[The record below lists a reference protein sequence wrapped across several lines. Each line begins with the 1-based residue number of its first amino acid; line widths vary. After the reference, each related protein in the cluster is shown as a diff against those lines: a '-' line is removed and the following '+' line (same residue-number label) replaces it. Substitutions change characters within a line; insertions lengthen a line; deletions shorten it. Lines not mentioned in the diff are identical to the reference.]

1 MADLI
6 QSHKGICSLN
16 VENYEISLLVFDKFF
31 FTRLT
36 QPKTYHCNLTSF
48 CIAHL
53 TKLKKKFWNATYCNC
68 NLTNFYPLLECRTI
82 MRLPFIVHAYA
93 ILCICLPGLLP
104 TVMPLTAIA
113 IWRVFITFLSPWM
126 NAELECAITR
136 HCAPHSHASWYVG
149 LLCTAAAVCT

>member
-16 VENYEISLLVFDKFF
+16 EENYEMSLLVFDKFF
-31 FTRLT
+31 FHSFNTTKDIPLQFDKFLYCSFNKIKEKVLKCHLLQLQFDEFLSSPWMQNNNALT
-36 QPKTYHCNLTSF
+36 LHCT
-48 CIAHL
+48 CI
-53 TKLKKKFWNATYCNC
+53 
-68 NLTNFYPLLECRTI
+68 
-82 MRLPFIVHAYA
+82 
-93 ILCICLPGLLP
+93 CICLPGLLP